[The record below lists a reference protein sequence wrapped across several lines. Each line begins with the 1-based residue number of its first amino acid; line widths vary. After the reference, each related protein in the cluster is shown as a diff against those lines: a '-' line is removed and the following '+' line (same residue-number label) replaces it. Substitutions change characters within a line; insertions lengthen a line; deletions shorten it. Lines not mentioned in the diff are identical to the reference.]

1 VFERAGEGLE
11 KRRMRG
17 QKKKRWKGKRILV
30 LGVVG
35 DDHLP
40 RNREREGPISYLPE
54 SRDEEPKIGQE
65 RESEAELTRINF
77 FPLMIGIQQAG
88 SVACAAVNGKEE
100 QDQLRV
106 PSGY

>member
-1 VFERAGEGLE
+1 MFERAGEGLE

-40 RNREREGPISYLPE
+40 SN
-54 SRDEEPKIGQE
+54 DEEGTSLISPHCGTE
-65 RESEAELTRINF
+65 RGE
-77 FPLMIGIQQAG
+77 
-88 SVACAAVNGKEE
+88 
-100 QDQLRV
+100 D
-106 PSGY
+106 